1 MKRTQQGPSQTQQDG
16 GQARVGVVLASSI
29 LGALLIGIVLV
40 SHEHCVPGGGE
51 RRQRS
56 RSPRPNADAVHRIAH
71 AMREPSYAWMIIA
84 RPATS
89 ADEPPVV
96 TAKPKADTPSA
107 FDVYAIDVHGSVVT
121 EPV

>member
-1 MKRTQQGPSQTQQDG
+1 MSPVYEKYGTKPPAVS
-16 GQARVGVVLASSI
+16 VSGVA
-29 LGALLIGIVLV
+29 A
-40 SHEHCVPGGGE
+40 
-51 RRQRS
+51 
-56 RSPRPNADAVHRIAH
+56 PRMAQP
-71 AMREPSYAWMIIA
+71 MREPSYAWMIIA

-107 FDVYAIDVHGSVVT
+107 FDVYAIDVHGSAVT